1 MSIFKKKKNTSDLPS
16 THRQPSLILLL
27 PPSIPVSA
35 CTIVSDPS
43 CTEVSSIT
51 CDDVP
56 PSPSSACEVRLQRS
70 FAEPGTYCVNITLED
85 AGSTAL
91 TSTTVTINKS
101 QDAPGG
107 SLLLL
112 PPPIC
117 VKRSER

>member
-1 MSIFKKKKNTSDLPS
+1 M
-16 THRQPSLILLL
+16 
-27 PPSIPVSA
+27 
-35 CTIVSDPS
+35 
-43 CTEVSSIT
+43 
-51 CDDVP
+51 
-56 PSPSSACEVRLQRS
+56 SACEVRLQRS

-107 SLLLL
+107 SLLLP

-117 VKRSER
+117 VERSER